1 MIATSSLVALGPY
14 QETAPV
20 LFARPKIAE
29 LTLRLYGRSLHPEL
43 FEVLQTRE
51 IERGGY
57 RAITKVTSAGHVVT
71 WRYAG
76 VTLTEVAA
84 PGNQPLPA
92 KRRLM
97 SHTFG
102 AEQTDT
108 VECRGGV
115 TYEVSFA
122 LEQLSKE
129 AFRSYQDELD
139 LASLKSTA
147 GIDGGNDKGNVLVQR
162 FDAAGRVGVGATSY
176 VDTEARDR
184 SFRVRTLHTFPDAGA
199 VVKTQTV
206 FRLPA

>member
-1 MIATSSLVALGPY
+1 M
-14 QETAPV
+14 

-51 IERGGY
+51 VERAGY
-57 RAITKVTSAGHVVT
+57 KAVLKVTSAGHVVS

-76 VTLTEVAA
+76 LTLTEVAA
-84 PGNQPLPA
+84 PANQPLPA

-115 TYEVSFA
+115 SYEVSFA
-122 LEQLSKE
+122 MEQLAPD
-129 AFRSYQDELD
+129 AFRSYQQELD
-139 LASLKSTA
+139 LASLQSAA
-147 GIDGGNDKGNVLVQR
+147 GIDGGHDNGNVLVQR

-176 VDTEARDR
+176 IDTEARDR
-184 SFRVRTLHTFPDAGA
+184 SFRVRTLHTFPDASA
-199 VVKTQTV
+199 VVKTQAV
-206 FRLPA
+206 FRLPS